1 VSGCPLALTGPDP
14 EDEGSFTAEL
24 LTPTGYPF
32 TVSSVRYELAGAT
45 QGVPACNSTLAHE
58 VRVFIVSVDDVALGQ
73 LPLSPSALGDA
84 AFQLMTVP
92 ASDGDGTV
100 NRPQELA
107 LDPPLVLTEGQGL
120 AVAVE
125 HSAAGTDYICTLIC
139 TADPVVR
146 RSFTSVS
153 AAEPYSWADLTAQP
167 YRFPGNLRYSAVGQ

>member
-1 VSGCPLALTGPDP
+1 M
-14 EDEGSFTAEL
+14 
-24 LTPTGYPF
+24 
-32 TVSSVRYELAGAT
+32 RYELAGAN

-58 VRVFIVSVDDVALGQ
+58 VRVFIVSVDDVALGV

-84 AFQLMTVP
+84 AFQLITVP
-92 ASDGDGTV
+92 ASDGAGAV

-107 LDPPLVLTEGQGL
+107 LDPPLVLTEGQAF

-125 HSAAGTDYICTLIC
+125 HSAAGADDICTLIC
-139 TADPVVR
+139 STGPVDG

-167 YRFPGNLRYSAVGQ
+167 YGFPGNLRYSAVGQ